1 MKRRARKLG
10 TWRRNRL
17 GSVTCKEGQV
27 RRFRT
32 ETALCWVM
40 HGQPNATRIYY
51 CCLLFPGWEGEE
63 GVRDD
68 EGAGQIDRCSLST
81 RDDV

>member
-1 MKRRARKLG
+1 MEDEKQVGKRDVKVG
-10 TWRRNRL
+10 P
-17 GSVTCKEGQV
+17 GQAV
-27 RRFRT
+27 QDG
-32 ETALCWVM
+32 TALCWVM
-40 HGQPNATRIYY
+40 HGQPNTAGIHYRL
-51 CCLLFPGWEGEE
+51 LLFPAWEGEE